1 MFSAGAGG
9 VGGDCRRAS
18 YEVSRTRVGG
28 GAGSTPHRLA
38 AGAGGATNGVDE
50 AIHVLCETYL
60 DFGQEMLLP
69 VPTYSMYEVYAS
81 GTDGRAVQVQ
91 AAADFA
97 FPFERLMA
105 AITPATRIIA
115 IANPN
120 SPTGSVVPRK
130 EILALCK
137 HAPHA
142 IVLVDEAYFHFHGET
157 VADLIGKIP
166 NLMLARTFS
175 KAYGLAGLRVGLLA
189 GAEENM
195 RWIRRVL
202 SPYSVNS
209 LALACL
215 PAALEDE
222 EYIESYVKEV
232 RLARKALEGA
242 LDVLGVERWPSRAN
256 FVLTRIGTKHREFVA
271 AMHARGVL
279 VRDRSADPGCDGCVR
294 VTVGSRGQM
303 KAAIAAFDESLDEI
317 GWKREVQEG
326 Q

>member
-1 MFSAGAGG
+1 
-9 VGGDCRRAS
+9 
-18 YEVSRTRVGG
+18 
-28 GAGSTPHRLA
+28 
-38 AGAGGATNGVDE
+38 
-50 AIHVLCETYL
+50 
-60 DFGQEMLLP
+60 
-69 VPTYSMYEVYAS
+69 
-81 GTDGRAVQVQ
+81 
-91 AAADFA
+91 
-97 FPFERLMA
+97 
-105 AITPATRIIA
+105 
-115 IANPN
+115 
-120 SPTGSVVPRK
+120 
-130 EILALCK
+130 
-137 HAPHA
+137 
-142 IVLVDEAYFHFHGET
+142 
-157 VADLIGKIP
+157 
-166 NLMLARTFS
+166 
-175 KAYGLAGLRVGLLA
+175 
-189 GAEENM
+189 M

-222 EYIESYVKEV
+222 EYVESYVKEV

-256 FVLTRIGTKHREFVA
+256 FVLTRIGSKHKEFVA

-317 GWKREVQEG
+317 GWKRKLQEG